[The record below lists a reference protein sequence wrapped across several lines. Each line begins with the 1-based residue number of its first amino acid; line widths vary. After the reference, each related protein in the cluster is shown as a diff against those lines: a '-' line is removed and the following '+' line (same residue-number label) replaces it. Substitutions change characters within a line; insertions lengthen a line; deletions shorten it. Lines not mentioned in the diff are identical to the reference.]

1 MDYKNQFLLKILVI
15 EDDRLVADQL
25 TEQLSEIGYEQ
36 VTLAH
41 DSTSAFDIF
50 VNQKPD
56 FLILD
61 IGLVDSPLDGIEL
74 CKQLHTTRP
83 TPTIFLSGF
92 SDQATLAKVKTVPHS
107 NYLIKPC
114 STRQLFVSIDRAID
128 EFAKVQ
134 QGAAAISNC
143 YFTLQ
148 ENHFYIKGSNSAYE
162 RVEVADIKWIE
173 TVRGGIELHL
183 SDAKTYM
190 LTASLNS
197 FILQFQHPSLVRV
210 HRSFMINKDNVS
222 AIKDRSFILNGNS
235 PKKIIPC
242 SQSYWNDIKNQFKTL
257 RSD

>member
-1 MDYKNQFLLKILVI
+1 MKILVI

-36 VTLAH
+36 VTIAYE
-41 DSTSAFDIF
+41 STSALSIF
-50 VNQKPD
+50 EKLKPD

-61 IGLVDSPLDGIEL
+61 IGLVDSLLDGVEL
-74 CKQLHTTRP
+74 CKQLHKTRP

-92 SDQATLAKVKTVPHS
+92 SDQATLTKVKTVPHS

-143 YFTLQ
+143 YFAQQ
-148 ENHFYIKGSNSAYE
+148 EDHFYIKGSNSAYE
-162 RVEVADIKWIE
+162 RVEVAAINWIE

-183 SDAKTYM
+183 KDSKTYM

-197 FILQFQHPSLVRV
+197 FILQFQHPALVRV
-210 HRSFMINKDNVS
+210 HRSYMINRDNVS
-222 AIKDRSFILNGNS
+222 AIKDRSFILNGSS
-235 PKKIIPC
+235 PKKVIPC
-242 SQSYWNDIKNQFKTL
+242 SQSYWNEIKSQFKTL